1 MSTKHTTD
9 AMTPCPRC
17 HEGEV
22 YFYVSASSPA
32 LVPGYCCGCSLNLA
46 WVNPKTLKTVLDVAR
61 A

>member
-1 MSTKHTTD
+1 MMGRNTT
-9 AMTPCPRC
+9 AAPTPCPRC

-32 LVPGYCCGCSLNLA
+32 LVPGYCCGCSMHLA
-46 WVNPKTLKTVLDVAR
+46 WVHHETLAALLDIAR